1 MAEGLDCEKNRS
13 PVRWPEILAEGL
25 DCKRKSKKPSRPK
38 TRGLASAKNLSVLKG
53 ILKDNGFFS
62 IAAGNPES
70 GSSWEV
76 PRGLIRWSEI
86 LAEGLDCEKNRSPVR
101 WPEILAEGLDCE
113 KNRNPIRTYQ
123 KKMVT

>member
-25 DCKRKSKKPSRPK
+25 DCKRKSKRPSRPK
-38 TRGLASAKNLSVLKG
+38 TRGLALAKILSVLKG
-53 ILKDNGFFS
+53 ILKDNGFFL

-86 LAEGLDCEKNRSPVR
+86 LAGGLDGEKNRSPVR
-101 WPEILAEGLDCE
+101 WPEILAEELE
-113 KNRNPIRTYQ
+113 
-123 KKMVT
+123 V